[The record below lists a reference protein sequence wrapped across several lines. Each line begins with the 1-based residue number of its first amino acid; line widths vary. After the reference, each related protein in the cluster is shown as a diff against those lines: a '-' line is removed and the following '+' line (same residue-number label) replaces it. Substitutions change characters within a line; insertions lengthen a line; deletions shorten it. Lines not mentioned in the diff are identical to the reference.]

1 MQKMLTSLA
10 GLAAP
15 PVVRAPAAAPV
26 SEMVRAVSKLVKA
39 PAVRWPQLMKPLTV
53 EQSVS
58 DVHGTGRHGA
68 PLHVPQGTP
77 IAQVQLA
84 PDARPLHLRANV
96 LRVLFLQKP
105 QNTFV

>member
-1 MQKMLTSLA
+1 MQKMLTSFA

-15 PVVRAPAAAPV
+15 PVVSAPAAAPV
-26 SEMVRAVSKLVKA
+26 STMVRATSKDVKA
-39 PAVRWPQLMKPLTV
+39 PDVRWPQLMNPVTE

-58 DVHGTGRHGA
+58 DVHGTGRHGE
-68 PLHVPQGTP
+68 PPHVPQGVP
-77 IAQVQLA
+77 IAHEQVA
-84 PDARPLHLRANV
+84 PDARPLHLRAKV